1 MAEARVRRYVFHG
14 VVALEVE
21 SGDPRAL
28 AYFDAE
34 YGWAAAG
41 EEAPPAVRLRWGGE
55 VPDGVPTRHKVLA
68 RWRYRLDPREDHL
81 EIIAAGN
88 RFALPMVHHMLV
100 HPGLRLHASRRGV
113 LLLHAAAVVH
123 GGRSLLLTGPGGTG
137 KTTTSSLLLAAGPDW
152 LPHADDYV
160 FLVPGPRTLAYL
172 TRSHLYHDLLDWV
185 PELRARLT
193 AGERLRVEFFGRL
206 RKWSGRRIQWAVRLP
221 PERMWP
227 GRRPVLE
234 APLGALVVLARAEV
248 DAPTLGPVED
258 LEPVLEALL
267 DMNFYE
273 ARHFRRLVLGAAGQG
288 AVPRWWTTWQDRER
302 DLLRARLREARLLQL
317 TLPVETRPE
326 HAPAAR
332 ALLESA
338 LEQAGREVRNDAPQP
353 AL

>member
-1 MAEARVRRYVFHG
+1 MAESRVRRYAFHG

-21 SGDPRAL
+21 SDDPRAL

-34 YGWAAAG
+34 YGWAAG
-41 EEAPPAVRLRWGGE
+41 RPEAPVAVRLRWGG
-55 VPDGVPTRHKVLA
+55 GVPEGVAVSHKALA
-68 RWRYRLDPREDHL
+68 RWRYRLEAREDRL
-81 EIIAAGN
+81 EIMASGN

-123 GGRSLLLTGPGGTG
+123 AGRSLLLTGPGGTG

-160 FLVPGPRTLAYL
+160 FLAPGPRTLAYL
-172 TRSHLYHDLLDWV
+172 TRSHLYHDLLAWV
-185 PELRARLT
+185 PELRARLRP
-193 AGERLRVEFFGRL
+193 GERLRVEFFGRI

-221 PERMWP
+221 PERLWP
-227 GRRPVLE
+227 GRPPVLE
-234 APLGALVVLARAEV
+234 APLGALVVLARAAIG
-248 DAPTLGPVED
+248 APTLGPVEAV
-258 LEPVLEALL
+258 EPVLENLL

-273 ARHFRRLVLGAAGQG
+273 ARHFRRLVLRATGKEGL
-288 AVPRWWTTWQDRER
+288 PPWWRDWQDRER
-302 DLLRARLREARLLQL
+302 ELLRARLLEARLLQL
-317 TLPVETRPE
+317 TLPVETLPD

-338 LEQAGREVRNDAPQP
+338 LEQAGQEVQRDAPQP